1 MKYVTAQIKYE
12 MMTENGIED
21 TTIEYTFD
29 GKDKLG
35 AEIPSPVKKP
45 LADALHMFF
54 KYLLDNDIRFEDFD
68 PSRIAFKT
76 DIYDDDGLRY
86 DIWFY
91 VN

>member
-1 MKYVTAQIKYE
+1 

-21 TTIEYTFD
+21 TTIEYTFN
-29 GKDKLG
+29 GKGDVNVDVP
-35 AEIPSPVKKP
+35 ASVKKP
-45 LADALHMFF
+45 LGEAVQMFF

-76 DIYDDDGLRY
+76 DIYDDEGLRY